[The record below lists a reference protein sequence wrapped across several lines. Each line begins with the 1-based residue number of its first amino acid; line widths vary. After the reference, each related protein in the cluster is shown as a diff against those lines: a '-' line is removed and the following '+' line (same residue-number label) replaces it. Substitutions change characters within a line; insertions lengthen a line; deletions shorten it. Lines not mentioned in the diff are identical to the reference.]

1 MRACDTFEELT
12 SPTGSMFLYF
22 DVKVFGWGVSMP
34 YMAMY
39 FFIFKLVAK
48 NKAFCTHFLGYET
61 PINAIL

>member
-12 SPTGSMFLYF
+12 PPTGSMFLYF
-22 DVKVFGWGVSMP
+22 DVFFLGGGIYALHDHV
-34 YMAMY
+34 

-48 NKAFCTHFLGYET
+48 NKAFYTHILGYET